1 MSEKP
6 VIATKETLAK
16 LMTLAEVVPS
26 HTAGKKAIDVLIH
39 DMRCA
44 FRTGVSV
51 KLNGFGVFSVVET
64 PARTGRNPK
73 TGEEL
78 EIPAGRKV
86 KFKPSKKLLEG

>member
-1 MSEKP
+1 MSEQP
-6 VIATKETLAK
+6 VVTKDTLAK
-16 LMTLAEVVPS
+16 LLSLAKVVPS
-26 HTAGKKAIDVLIH
+26 HAAGKKAFDVLIH
-39 DMRCA
+39 GMRCA

-73 TGEEL
+73 TDEEF